1 MYKKKVK
8 NLLILS
14 FVILSVAFCSIIWKY
29 INLNISNITQAQGT
43 ITLQGHSTDS
53 DTLRYMVF
61 ILLPLIVFTAS
72 YYFFKKTKTKLF
84 KELIIFPKI
93 LNTNNYNIFF
103 PTLILSMFIILQFFS
118 LTLPIGPIDTF
129 HDGELFSV
137 TKNVIL
143 NGTFFINT
151 YTIHGFSDI
160 FYPFIFWKL
169 TGFETIGSGRL
180 FFFFLNLLIK
190 FFCLILSYQLI
201 KFSNVKNKTIFF
213 ILFSIILLS
222 FSDYQVPIN
231 FSLFSYRDIYIILYL
246 IFLTKLFTT
255 NKESLITY
263 FFLGSIPPVAL
274 IMHIDTGVFLFVL
287 LTSVLV
293 YFIINK
299 KFKISSQIISFT
311 LLSLVLLVLIFGSEE
326 LNNFIKNALTIIV
339 SMDYLHGTEYPQ
351 PFFSIGD
358 DKNGMRAT
366 RGLLLQL
373 SAGLFVTYN
382 LITKKNTMSNGG
394 KVFFMF
400 LFFLSFIMYKNALGR
415 SDSYHIRMS
424 NDLPIL
430 INSFFIL
437 NLIILKIEKYFNSIN
452 LSKINIVICSFVLCT
467 LVFFK
472 DINFLKI
479 KDYPVEVQKLL
490 SLPNSHFIDENKDQ
504 FIKKYIKISAED
516 KCFQNFTD
524 DLILLYLINKPSCT
538 KFVASWLASPEHL
551 QDEYIASL
559 KNSKPKYIVYNS
571 EYFKVDGIEMS
582 ERLQKVDKFIQN
594 NYKFFQKINTYD
606 ILKIEN

>member
-1 MYKKKVK
+1 
-8 NLLILS
+8 
-14 FVILSVAFCSIIWKY
+14 
-29 INLNISNITQAQGT
+29 
-43 ITLQGHSTDS
+43 
-53 DTLRYMVF
+53 
-61 ILLPLIVFTAS
+61 
-72 YYFFKKTKTKLF
+72 
-84 KELIIFPKI
+84 
-93 LNTNNYNIFF
+93 
-103 PTLILSMFIILQFFS
+103 
-118 LTLPIGPIDTF
+118 
-129 HDGELFSV
+129 
-137 TKNVIL
+137 
-143 NGTFFINT
+143 
-151 YTIHGFSDI
+151 
-160 FYPFIFWKL
+160 
-169 TGFETIGSGRL
+169 
-180 FFFFLNLLIK
+180 
-190 FFCLILSYQLI
+190 
-201 KFSNVKNKTIFF
+201 
-213 ILFSIILLS
+213 
-222 FSDYQVPIN
+222 
-231 FSLFSYRDIYIILYL
+231 
-246 IFLTKLFTT
+246 
-255 NKESLITY
+255 
-263 FFLGSIPPVAL
+263 
-274 IMHIDTGVFLFVL
+274 MHIDTGVFLFVL

-311 LLSLVLLVLIFGSEE
+311 LLSFVLLILIFGSEE

-452 LSKINIVICSFVLCT
+452 LSKINIIICSFVLCI
-467 LVFFK
+467 LVFLK

-479 KDYPVEVQKLL
+479 KDYPGEVQKLL

-504 FIKKYIKISAED
+504 FIKKYIKISEED

-582 ERLQKVDKFIQN
+582 KRLQKVDKFIQN

-606 ILKIEN
+606 ILKIVN